1 MSNENLG
8 KTLRYFRRLHDI
20 ELKQMAA
27 DLNVSV
33 SRYGMM
39 ERGES
44 GLTMATFW
52 KAMEILKLEMQAI
65 PLRPSSEHYYHEVDK
80 VLRQKNARTSR
91 LFKKCKEIG
100 IAITLQPMRS
110 SIKYEHIITMG
121 E

>member
-27 DLNVSV
+27 YLGISAK
-33 SRYGMM
+33 RYSMM

-52 KAMEILKLEMQAI
+52 KAVEILKLEMQAI
-65 PLRPSSEHYYHEVDK
+65 PLRPGSKYHYHEVDE
-80 VLRQKNARTSR
+80 VLRQKNARTSK

-100 IAITLQPMRS
+100 ITITLQPMRS
-110 SIKYEHIITMG
+110 TIKYEHTIVMG